1 MSEET
6 TPQILADKSQPKSRP
21 EAPASRSAGKK
32 AAVAIGLAAFL
43 IGAAVMLMYSPLRHM
58 EVGDSAVYDYMAQ
71 CIVRGQIP
79 YRDVIDSK
87 GPGSLYISALVMVAG
102 KAVGLQDIIAVRLF
116 YVLLVGVLC
125 AITYFVAEIYLRSR
139 IAAIIAFSLPLV
151 SEQFAE
157 MMVAGTRP
165 KLPMILFGM
174 LTLLFIA
181 KDKPFW
187 AGVCSMLSCLCW
199 QPGLAFTGVAVLMFS
214 RYLTSW
220 RDLRALKVLAGAA
233 IPLAIVVGY
242 FYFAGALGDL
252 WTWTVHYNYTVYMP
266 EARVPPSVALAQVW
280 RLASLAMGANI
291 VWVKLSIA
299 GLAIYAIER
308 LWRRFKERKIV
319 GAPDLFKDAILIPPL
334 VHLGFCVV
342 NWQGQECLIPFFPFI
357 GVFAGYFVATIARS
371 IIAIPF
377 IKRNAF
383 AVRTIEWAPVIP
395 LVLILLS
402 VINHAKG
409 YRLERGRTLQ
419 DEEAAFRAVSDNLG
433 PNDKIY
439 VHGTVEL
446 LVLLH
451 RPNMNP
457 YIFLPYG
464 KDEYIGSKVPGGF
477 KAILDEMEAQAP
489 KVIALSR
496 LRTVTH
502 RDDLLHW
509 ADSHYVTLP
518 LEFAHNSVY
527 VRKLE

>member
-1 MSEET
+1 MDEE
-6 TPQILADKSQPKSRP
+6 QQQSRL
-21 EAPASRSAGKK
+21 EALTSRIAGKK

-43 IGAAVMLMYSPLRHM
+43 IGAAVMLMYSPRRQM
-58 EVGDSAVYDYMAQ
+58 EVSDQAVYDYMAQ

-87 GPGSLYISALVMVAG
+87 APGSLYISALVMAGG
-102 KAVGLQDIIAVRLF
+102 KAVGLQDILAVRLF
-116 YVLLVGVLC
+116 YVLLAGALC
-125 AITYFVAEIYLRSR
+125 AINYFIAELYLRSR

-187 AGVCSMLSCLCW
+187 AGFCSMLSCLCW

-220 RDLRALKVLAGAA
+220 RDLRGLKVLAGAA
-233 IPLAIVVGY
+233 IPFAIVVGY

-266 EARVPPSVALAQVW
+266 EANVPPSVALAQVW
-280 RLASLAMGANI
+280 RLARLAMGANF
-291 VWVKLSIA
+291 VWIKLSIA
-299 GLAIYAIER
+299 GLIIYAIER
-308 LWRRFKERKIV
+308 LWRRFKERNIV
-319 GAPDLFKDAILIPPL
+319 AAPDVFRDAILIPPL
-334 VHLGFCVV
+334 VHLGFCVI
-342 NWQGQECLIPFFPFI
+342 NWQGQECLIPLFPFI
-357 GVFAGYFVATIARS
+357 GIFAGYFVITVART
-371 IIAIPF
+371 IIAIPLL
-377 IKRNAF
+377 KRNLLV
-383 AVRTIEWAPVIP
+383 VRAIELAPVIP
-395 LVLILLS
+395 LALILVS
-402 VINHAKG
+402 VVNHAKA
-409 YRLERGRTLQ
+409 YQLEAGRTLQ
-419 DEEAAFRAVSDNLG
+419 DQEAAFKAVSDVLG

-451 RPNMNP
+451 RTNMNP
-457 YIFLPYG
+457 YIFLPYD
-464 KDEYIGSKVPGGF
+464 KDEYIGSKAPGGF
-477 KAILDEMEAQAP
+477 RAILDEMEAQAP

-502 RDDLLHW
+502 RDDLLAW
-509 ADSHYVTLP
+509 AAAHYVNIP

-527 VRKLE
+527 VRKGE